1 MLNRKTWEAYPI
13 DSMEALGNIY
23 GNRSQTYHP
32 KDKSY
37 RYARL
42 GKLVY
47 SDVVEHVPKH
57 KVVCGREPTGGSAE
71 KVKLL
76 LNGSHIKPQV
86 MRPQHHRGDGNL
98 E

>member
-1 MLNRKTWEAYPI
+1 
-13 DSMEALGNIY
+13 MEALGNIY

-42 GKLVY
+42 EKLVY

-57 KVVCGREPTGGSAE
+57 KVVCGREPTRGKRGEGETAAE
-71 KVKLL
+71 
-76 LNGSHIKPQV
+76 
-86 MRPQHHRGDGNL
+86 
-98 E
+98 